1 MDLAPGFRPKC
12 IPVSNEPCARRG
24 AKRSVALVRTWYLC
38 ALAVLFK
45 GHYLARPA
53 PSRKSARYL
62 FAFSIRKPLILLV
75 PSRHPD
81 NPDVPRLELYGA
93 ESLQSTVLTPLAKEV
108 VGGSSS
114 TVRVVGSISLASVQ
128 QSSRSHRTGSHF
140 VRRIGSRSKTTP
152 QARSETA
159 AHKEACG

>member
-12 IPVSNEPCARRG
+12 IPVSKEPCARRG
-24 AKRSVALVRTWYLC
+24 AKRSVALVRTRDLC

-45 GHYLARPA
+45 CHDLARPE
-53 PSRKSARYL
+53 PSRKSAGYL
-62 FAFSIRKPLILLV
+62 SAFSIRKPLILLV
-75 PSRHPD
+75 LSRH
-81 NPDVPRLELYGA
+81 PDVPRLELYGA
-93 ESLQSTVLTPLAKEV
+93 ESLRSTVLTPLANEV

-114 TVRVVGSISLASVQ
+114 TVMVVGSISLASVQ